1 MKASIIK
8 SGMNYAT
15 YRAHIQSLLTENK
28 TTGIKQT
35 PELVEFT
42 QLNEQRMHRNEKQF
56 KLNEELFETL
66 SSKESKEYWVLFAE
80 AWCGDCA
87 QNIPILHK
95 IAEASNST
103 IELKIFMKSEHLNE
117 FQNYLTNGAESIPKL
132 IRFDTETLE
141 EIGVWGPRPLNAQAI
156 AEHWKK
162 NKATQTKEEFEKEL
176 HLWYAKDR
184 GQQLQSEMNQLLKN
198 N

>member
-1 MKASIIK
+1 MKLSIINK
-8 SGMNYAT
+8 GMNYDT

-28 TTGIKQT
+28 TTGSKQI

-56 KLNEELFETL
+56 KLNEELSETL
-66 SSKESKEYWVLFAE
+66 SSKKSKEYWVLFAE

-87 QNIPILHK
+87 QNIPIINK
-95 IAEASNST
+95 IAEASNGT
-103 IELKIFMKSEHLNE
+103 IELKILIKSEHLNE
-117 FQNYLTNGAESIPKL
+117 FQHYLTNGAESIPKL

-156 AEHWKK
+156 AEYWKK

-176 HLWYAKDR
+176 HLWYAKDK
-184 GQQLQSEMNQLLKN
+184 GQTLQNEISNLLKVT
-198 N
+198 

>member
-15 YRAHIQSLLTENK
+15 YRAHIQLLLTEDK
-28 TTGIKQT
+28 TTGSKQT

-56 KLNEELFETL
+56 KLNEELSETL
-66 SSKESKEYWVLFAE
+66 SSKKSKEYWVLFAE

-95 IAEASNST
+95 IAEASNRT
-103 IELKIFMKSEHLNE
+103 IELKILIKSEHLNE
-117 FQNYLTNGAESIPKL
+117 FQHYLTNGAESIPKL
-132 IRFDTETLE
+132 IRFNTETLE

>member
-1 MKASIIK
+1 MKLSIINK
-8 SGMNYAT
+8 GMNYAT
-15 YRAHIQSLLTENK
+15 YRAHIQSLLSENK
-28 TTGIKQT
+28 TTGSKQT

-66 SSKESKEYWVLFAE
+66 SSKKSKEYWVLFAE

-95 IAEASNST
+95 IAEASNRT
-103 IELKIFMKSEHLNE
+103 IELKILIKSEHLNE
-117 FQNYLTNGAESIPKL
+117 FQHYLTNGAESIPKL
-132 IRFDTETLE
+132 IRFNTETLE

-162 NKATQTKEEFEKEL
+162 NKSTQTKEEFEKEL
-176 HLWYAKDR
+176 HLWYARDR

>member
-1 MKASIIK
+1 MKLSIINK
-8 SGMNYAT
+8 GMNYAT
-15 YRAHIQSLLTENK
+15 YRAHIQSLLTEDK
-28 TTGIKQT
+28 TTGSKQT

-66 SSKESKEYWVLFAE
+66 TSKESKEYWVLFAE

-95 IAEASNST
+95 IAEASNNT
-103 IELKIFMKSEHLNE
+103 IELKILIKSEHLNE

-132 IRFDTETLE
+132 IRFDTEKLE
-141 EIGVWGPRPLNAQAI
+141 ELGVWGPRPLNAQAI

-176 HLWYAKDR
+176 HLWYARDR

>member
-28 TTGIKQT
+28 TTGSEQT

-56 KLNEELFETL
+56 KLNKELSETL

-87 QNIPILHK
+87 QNIPIIHK
-95 IAEASNST
+95 IAEASDST
-103 IELKIFMKSEHLNE
+103 IDLKILIKSEHLNE

-141 EIGVWGPRPLNAQAI
+141 EIDVWGPRPINAQVI